1 MALLVSVIW
10 HLAQTPSFTTTLP
23 ISKGVISWD
32 DPTTPDIKTFASRLA
47 FSMLK
52 MTRFI
57 LNPSATFRQT
67 TIQGVDVGLWEIN
80 PTEVLVLATN
90 TNYSPVSIPIT
101 YFGLSFNG
109 ISLDSEQVLDT
120 GIEIDSD
127 WANILFES
135 MGSGAFIIKPNWRYF
150 TTVFHKTPGSWS
162 FDFFRFHC
170 YDVKGRCSSDMIT
183 DIGSV
188 CLLNSVAIDCM
199 LILSQNKTRV
209 KAWN

>member
-1 MALLVSVIW
+1 MVQSIVAINHGALGKCDLTFSR
-10 HLAQTPSFTTTLP
+10 HHRLTTLP

-32 DPTTPDIKTFASRLA
+32 DPTTPEIKTFASRLA

-57 LNPSATFRQT
+57 LNPSATFRQA

-109 ISLDSEQVLDT
+109 IKLEQVLDT

-127 WANILFES
+127 RANIYFES
-135 MGSGAFIIKPNWRYF
+135 VGSGAFIIKDILLPL
-150 TTVFHKTPGSWS
+150 
-162 FDFFRFHC
+162 FR
-170 YDVKGRCSSDMIT
+170 SS
-183 DIGSV
+183 
-188 CLLNSVAIDCM
+188 
-199 LILSQNKTRV
+199 
-209 KAWN
+209 